1 MEVVI
6 SAALQNFALCFLPL
20 PALEPSSH
28 ALQHVCQTHNH
39 MLSGH
44 ILLTKSS
51 LSDSHDCGGKDSCK
65 DSGVSCTSY
74 PGGREDNPP
83 LPCTPGLRNSS
94 HSEGL
99 LPQCRAQIMAMSWV
113 PWQLSSR
120 QDLFPC
126 LSGALVLICNVC
138 LIYH

>member
-1 MEVVI
+1 MKVVI
-6 SAALQNFALCFLPL
+6 PAALKSLALHFLPP

-28 ALQHVCQTHNH
+28 ALQHFCQTHNH

-44 ILLTKSS
+44 FLLTSS
-51 LSDSHDCGGKDSCK
+51 LSDSHDCGSNDSCK
-65 DSGVSCTSY
+65 DSGVSGTHC
-74 PGGREDNPP
+74 PGHGEESP
-83 LPCTPGLRNSS
+83 LLSLVPGLSNSS
-94 HSEGL
+94 QSQGF
-99 LPQCRAQIMAMSWV
+99 LPQCKAQMMAMSWV
-113 PWQLSSR
+113 PRQLSSR